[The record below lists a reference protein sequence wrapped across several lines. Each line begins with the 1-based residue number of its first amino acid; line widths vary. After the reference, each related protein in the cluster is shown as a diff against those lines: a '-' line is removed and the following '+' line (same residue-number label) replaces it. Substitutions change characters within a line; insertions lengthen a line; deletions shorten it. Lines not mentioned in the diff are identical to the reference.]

1 MALDPD
7 IQKHFDYKYVEG
19 ELHMFV
25 SKELVEALGWTDKD
39 IKLSFGNIERMNSF
53 RGANLS
59 IHKVDEGYEH
69 PWYEDSEQAAHKG
82 RQRDMDA
89 L

>member
-1 MALDPD
+1 
-7 IQKHFDYKYVEG
+7 
-19 ELHMFV
+19 
-25 SKELVEALGWTDKD
+25 
-39 IKLSFGNIERMNSF
+39 MNSF